1 MKRITCMLLYLLSIF
16 GLNQAQAITN
26 IPEPSIVLYG
36 TIQVPIP
43 DSSPQK
49 FVTVARDGLKVSARL
64 NNIEIASSVLDSVQV
79 SGGVEEYLYWLEIP
93 VEANIGNS
101 SGDAARL
108 ANIVY
113 IYIDGQKVPGADG
126 ALTITDKGKV
136 IRRNLTTDQPID
148 SDGDGIPDS
157 RDSDPYNAN
166 IPLPFGGS
174 ADIDGDG
181 RSNALEFIGDKDD
194 DEYDPDGDFDEDG
207 FSNTD
212 EYERNV
218 DPANKASYP
227 INHVELGQY
236 TPIVLGTSINSL
248 IMSRSEDAFTW
259 DATWGVYRGAMFVH
273 WSLNGTPDLLL
284 SSEQGFY
291 LVELDESHRVIEG
304 SHELLE
310 FPGLPIE
317 KYTELKM
324 GYADFVGDG
333 IYEIW
338 FHLPD
343 NSVYIYK
350 REAKENPFGNQFP
363 WTVIANVPYGAATEV
378 YDANSDNVAD
388 IVYSSQLD
396 ASENTTSK
404 TLFTL
409 RIKEG
414 ISENDSDGN
423 DQYTTLR
430 EKRFTNFEF
439 EKPAKDLLAINNLE
453 EIGFDTH
460 KDLWVS
466 GFNNFPALSKTGW
479 DTLIL
484 PSAHMYSGIL
494 MENVASQQSDSTPI
508 AVNNTVQA
516 FDEYASVSDNSL
528 LAIDINGDK
537 LMDQLRFEIDPSGN
551 NEGRFI
557 IHYGTANNKDSDE
570 DGIVDFKDP
579 YPKSKNKPWP
589 VGADSSSSGSGDF
602 DNDGLSDAF
611 EIRYGFDPKIAQ
623 SDTLD
628 SDKDGFTDQQ
638 EYFNNTN
645 PRISDNPNGRLL
657 TLVRERTLFGL
668 DDNNNP
674 RDISAVVVKDQ
685 MLIAASHHSTRIEI
699 LNVNELSKTL
709 RSINLND
716 PENGLNENNG
726 VNALLLSGDYLYIAM
741 MSDKV
746 YEVDLNNSDRPKLI
760 MDGSANSSI
769 LSLSMHLNTLYA
781 SDSSG
786 NVLSVNLHVSDK
798 INNVTEI
805 NFGTAPISHFVA
817 TDDYFVAQM
826 TGTHKEITVK
836 NRADNSLYYSVSG
849 ILDNSR
855 LAASA
860 SNGESLGLA
869 QHFNSDHIYIMNI
882 EDSTSRIV
890 ADKQNSDIVRTMVMN
905 KNLLYVGYQNGTVQR
920 INIQDVDEIVSVNT
934 TNHSVT
940 SMSQQGD
947 YLVTGHANGRLFVWR
962 VSNEN

>member
-1 MKRITCMLLYLLSIF
+1 MKRITCTLLYLLGTF
-16 GLNQAQAITN
+16 GLSQAQAITN

-36 TIQVPIP
+36 TIQVPIL
-43 DSSPQK
+43 DSSPQR
-49 FVTVARDGLKVSARL
+49 FVTVARDGLTVSARL
-64 NNIEIASSVLDSVQV
+64 NNVEIASSVLDSVQV
-79 SGGVEEYLYWLEIP
+79 SQGVEEYLYWLEIP

-113 IYIDGQKVPGADG
+113 LYIDGQKVPGADG
-126 ALTITDKGKV
+126 SLTISDKGKV

-148 SDGDGIPDS
+148 SDGDGIPDA
-157 RDSDPYNAN
+157 RDLDPYNAN
-166 IPLPFGGS
+166 IPLQFGGS

-181 RSNALEFIGDKDD
+181 RSNALEFIGGKDG
-194 DEYDPDGDFDEDG
+194 DEYDPDGDYDEDG
-207 FSNTD
+207 FSNTE
-212 EYERNV
+212 EYKRNV

-227 INHVELGQY
+227 INHVELGNY
-236 TPIVLGTSINSL
+236 SPILLGTEINSL
-248 IMSRSEDAFTW
+248 KMSTSNSAFTW
-259 DATWGVYRGAMFVH
+259 NSSWGAFRGAMFVH

-291 LVELDESHRVIEG
+291 LLELDEDHKAIEG
-304 SHELLE
+304 SQELLE

-317 KYTELKM
+317 NHSELKM
-324 GYADFVGDG
+324 GYADLVGDG

-350 REAKENPFGNQFP
+350 REAKEKPFGNQFP
-363 WTVIANVPYGAATEV
+363 WAVIANVPYGAATEI
-378 YDANSDNVAD
+378 YDTNSDNVAD

-396 ASENTTSK
+396 ASENTTNK

-409 RIKEG
+409 RVKEG
-414 ISENDSDGN
+414 VVEKDSDGR
-423 DQYTTLR
+423 DQYATLS

-439 EKPAKDLLAINNLE
+439 ERPAKDLLAINNLE

-466 GFNNFPALSKTGW
+466 GFNDFPALTKTGW
-479 DTLIL
+479 DTQIL

-494 MENVASQQSDSTPI
+494 MENVASQQIDSAPV
-508 AVNNTVQA
+508 AVNNIVQPFA
-516 FDEYASVSDNSL
+516 EYTSVNDNSL
-528 LAIDINGDK
+528 LAIDINDDTF
-537 LMDQLRFEIDPSGN
+537 MDQLRFEIDPSGN
-551 NEGRFI
+551 NEGRLI
-557 IHYGTANNKDSDE
+557 IHYGTANNKDSDD

-579 YPKSKNKPWP
+579 YPAINNKPWP
-589 VGADSSSSGSGDF
+589 VGADSSNSGTGDF

-611 EIRYGFDPKIAQ
+611 EIRYGFDPTIAQ

-628 SDKDGFTDQQ
+628 SDKDGFTDLQ

-645 PRISDNPNGRLL
+645 PRVSDNPNGRLL

-685 MLIAASHHSTRIEI
+685 MLIAASHHSTSVEI
-699 LNVNELSKTL
+699 LNVNELSKTS
-709 RSINLND
+709 RTINLND
-716 PENGLNENNG
+716 PDNGLNENNG
-726 VNALLLSGDYLYIAM
+726 VNALLLNGSYLYIAM

-746 YEVDLNNSDRPKLI
+746 YEVDLNTSDRPKLI

-769 LSLSMHLNTLYA
+769 LSLSTHLNTLYA

-798 INNVTEI
+798 INNVTET
-805 NFGTAPISHFVA
+805 NFGTAPISYFVA

-836 NRADNSLYYSVSG
+836 NRTDNSLYYSVSG

-860 SNGESLGLA
+860 SNGVSLGLA

-882 EDSTSRIV
+882 EDSTSQIV
-890 ADKQNSDIVRTMVMN
+890 ADKQSENIVRTMIMN
-905 KNLLYVGYQNGTVQR
+905 NNLLYVGYQNGTVQR
-920 INIQDVDEIVSVNT
+920 INTEDADEIVSVNT

-962 VSNEN
+962 VLNEN